1 MKEITDLQREMLK
14 KYHLDAMVTM
24 TPENITYVTGAYIP
38 TQVTVRSR
46 KVIHII
52 TEKNDPVVIVV
63 NIEEPI
69 MRAQSWMDPKSII
82 SYNEFTQNPMMIAI
96 DKLKEFGMETK
107 RIGMELSYLSA
118 IDMDLMHRE
127 LPHAEI
133 VNADAAYEE
142 MRFIKMQFELDRI
155 ISFGSNIEEVIYG
168 AFASARAGM
177 TEKDIYRFI
186 SNGFAEIAKGD
197 KMSMPM
203 VGSGVRSCLLNGE
216 PTDKVLEKGDIV
228 RVDVMGT
235 KDNYYCDCCR
245 TAVVGTPTEH
255 QAETWSKLVK
265 AHDDAIAQIKP
276 GVSTKTIY
284 DNFAR
289 QFTEWGFKPV
299 AFIGHGLG
307 LTLHE
312 EPYINTYKD
321 TTLRENMVLCVEPIH
336 VIDGE
341 CGYQLENEVL
351 VTADGHRM
359 ITGTHHPYQQ
369 LATIRRLGRGQ
380 LPRRPCVELDGG
392 GRFRRRSRRDERSR
406 HRSRALSQ
414 RHEAVSARRH
424 RALYESRSHR
434 RRAARGA
441 HSGPGPHR
449 RGEHAQ
455 LYRPQNERN
464 ERACEQQR

>member
-1 MKEITDLQREMLK
+1 
-14 KYHLDAMVTM
+14 
-24 TPENITYVTGAYIP
+24 
-38 TQVTVRSR
+38 
-46 KVIHII
+46 
-52 TEKNDPVVIVV
+52 
-63 NIEEPI
+63 
-69 MRAQSWMDPKSII
+69 
-82 SYNEFTQNPMMIAI
+82 
-96 DKLKEFGMETK
+96 
-107 RIGMELSYLSA
+107 
-118 IDMDLMHRE
+118 
-127 LPHAEI
+127 
-133 VNADAAYEE
+133 
-142 MRFIKMQFELDRI
+142 
-155 ISFGSNIEEVIYG
+155 
-168 AFASARAGM
+168 
-177 TEKDIYRFI
+177 
-186 SNGFAEIAKGD
+186 
-197 KMSMPM
+197 M

-284 DNFAR
+284 DNFAK

-359 ITGTHHPYQQ
+359 ITGTRHPYRQ
-369 LATIRRLGRGQ
+369 LATIRA
-380 LPRRPCVELDGG
+380 DG
-392 GRFRRRSRRDERSR
+392 
-406 HRSRALSQ
+406 
-414 RHEAVSARRH
+414 
-424 RALYESRSHR
+424 
-434 RRAARGA
+434 
-441 HSGPGPHR
+441 
-449 RGEHAQ
+449 
-455 LYRPQNERN
+455 
-464 ERACEQQR
+464 

>member
-52 TEKNDPVVIVV
+52 TEKHNPVVIVV

-186 SNGFAEIAKGD
+186 SNGFAEIAKSSFVAPRRSFFEWLRDNADGLVSHDTELLEEIVYMTAEFKASVVSADSTESAGVRECLNYGHTLAHAIENAAGYGTIAHGRAVAEGMRFAARLSVEVLGCDVSVVKATDVLLDRLGLPELPWVAPAERLFNLMKGD
-197 KMSMPM
+197 KKCRGGQIRF
-203 VGSGVRSCLLNGE
+203 VLLE
-216 PTDKVLEKGDIV
+216 DIA
-228 RVDVMGT
+228 R
-235 KDNYYCDCCR
+235 
-245 TAVVGTPTEH
+245 
-255 QAETWSKLVK
+255 WKLVSVP
-265 AHDDAIAQIKP
+265 DDIIM
-276 GVSTKTIY
+276 
-284 DNFAR
+284 
-289 QFTEWGFKPV
+289 E
-299 AFIGHGLG
+299 HLG
-307 LTLHE
+307 AWCAA
-312 EPYINTYKD
+312 K
-321 TTLRENMVLCVEPIH
+321 
-336 VIDGE
+336 
-341 CGYQLENEVL
+341 
-351 VTADGHRM
+351 
-359 ITGTHHPYQQ
+359 
-369 LATIRRLGRGQ
+369 RRLIEQNDGKMWGQ
-380 LPRRPCVELDGG
+380 
-392 GRFRRRSRRDERSR
+392 
-406 HRSRALSQ
+406 A
-414 RHEAVSARRH
+414 
-424 RALYESRSHR
+424 
-434 RRAARGA
+434 
-441 HSGPGPHR
+441 
-449 RGEHAQ
+449 
-455 LYRPQNERN
+455 
-464 ERACEQQR
+464 

>member
-82 SYNEFTQNPMMIAI
+82 NYNEFTQNPMMIAI

-118 IDMDLMHRE
+118 IDMDLMHKE

-359 ITGTHHPYQQ
+359 ITGTRHPYLQ
-369 LATIRRLGRGQ
+369 LATIRA
-380 LPRRPCVELDGG
+380 DG
-392 GRFRRRSRRDERSR
+392 
-406 HRSRALSQ
+406 
-414 RHEAVSARRH
+414 
-424 RALYESRSHR
+424 
-434 RRAARGA
+434 
-441 HSGPGPHR
+441 
-449 RGEHAQ
+449 
-455 LYRPQNERN
+455 
-464 ERACEQQR
+464 